1 MNAAPTNNRPTI
13 WRQLL
18 YAASGAFLLLAA
30 YGFYGMATRSLTA
43 HERFPAPHWFLT
55 FSFAAGF
62 GPALAAFLIILKRK
76 RTKAALSEST
86 LSTSVLLA
94 SAQLPVMLFPQVA
107 TDWFEFFGAL
117 SQEEYRAAKL
127 QSQVVTLTGLTLA
140 VSILVCFR
148 ISRHLADKS
157 QPPCG
162 EEAFKCQR
170 SDSV

>member
-1 MNAAPTNNRPTI
+1 MNAAPTNSQPTI

-30 YGFYGMATRSLTA
+30 YGFYWMATRALTA
-43 HERFPAPHWFLT
+43 HERFPAPYWFLIC
-55 FSFAAGF
+55 SFVAGF
-62 GPALAAFLIILKRK
+62 GPAMAAALIIRK
-76 RTKAALSEST
+76 RQRTIAAVSESGP
-86 LSTSVLLA
+86 SLA
-94 SAQLPVMLFPQVA
+94 LAQLPGMLFPQIA
-107 TDWFEFFGAL
+107 SDWFEFFGAL

-127 QSQVVTLTGLTLA
+127 QSQVVTLAGFMLA

-157 QPPCG
+157 QPPCDD
-162 EEAFKCQR
+162 EACKCQR